1 MRNDASSE
9 LIGRLSA
16 GAVDSAWPEFLHQY
30 SPLIKHV
37 IRRHET
43 DHELAAECFAQVC
56 AALSDDGFRR
66 LRGFRP
72 EGPALFRTWLM
83 AVVSN
88 LCIDWRRTRQGRF
101 RAPQSVSRLPELD
114 QQVFRLIYVDGLS
127 RAQCVEMLAPRFP
140 GLNGAT
146 VAEIN
151 ARVFALLTPQQ
162 RWQLGAR
169 KCAAPPV
176 ACGPRQDDGG
186 DACEVADPEAGPD
199 ELAGRLQEQQLLR
212 EALAQLPAQQRLLL
226 RLRYEQELTLAEVAR
241 LTRQP
246 DPFRANRR
254 IHEALEALAALMH
267 ARRPLP
273 GRKPH

>member
-16 GAVDSAWPEFLHQY
+16 GAVDSAWPEFLDRY

-43 DHELAAECFAQVC
+43 DPELAAECYAQVC

-72 EGPALFRTWLM
+72 DGPARFRTWLM

-88 LCIDWRRTRQGRF
+88 LCVDWRRTRQGRF
-101 RAPQSVSRLPELD
+101 RLPQSVAHLPELD

-127 RAQCVEMLAPRFP
+127 RAQCVEVLTPRFP
-140 GLNGAT
+140 GLTDAT

-151 ARVFALLTPQQ
+151 GRLFALLTPQQ
-162 RWQLGAR
+162 RWQLAAR
-169 KCAAPPV
+169 PRAAPS
-176 ACGPRQDDGG
+176 AARGSSQDD
-186 DACEVADPEAGPD
+186 DRAAFEAVDPQASPD
-199 ELAGRLQEQQLLR
+199 ELAGQLQEQQQLR

-254 IHEALEALAALMH
+254 IHEALEALAELMN
-267 ARRPLP
+267 ARRFPYD
-273 GRKPH
+273 RKPP